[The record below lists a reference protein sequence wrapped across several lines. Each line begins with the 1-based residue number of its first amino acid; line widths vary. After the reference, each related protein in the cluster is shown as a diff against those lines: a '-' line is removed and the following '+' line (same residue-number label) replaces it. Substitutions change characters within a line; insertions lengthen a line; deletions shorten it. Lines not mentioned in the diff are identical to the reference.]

1 MTQFHRIMIFLKL
14 VDWYKLDNI
23 YIMMIT
29 AKSICLSYNYWTKK
43 ENDGRT
49 KAKAQTKK
57 NKEVTAKL

>member
-1 MTQFHRIMIFLKL
+1 MIFLKL

-23 YIMMIT
+23 YIMMII

-57 NKEVTAKL
+57 NKEVTVK